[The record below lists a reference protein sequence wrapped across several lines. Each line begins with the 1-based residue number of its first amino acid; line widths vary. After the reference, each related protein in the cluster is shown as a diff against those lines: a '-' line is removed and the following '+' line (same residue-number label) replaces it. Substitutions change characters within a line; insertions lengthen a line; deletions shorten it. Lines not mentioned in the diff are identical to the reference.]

1 MPPSIAIIMRAKNE
15 MPHVRDALEMLKQQ
29 TGSNYDLFAVDSGST
44 DGTLEA
50 LKEHRVTLKQIIPA
64 DYVPGPVLNEAIAR
78 TNHELIV
85 LLNADAIPQSRTW
98 LKDLIIPLLENKADA
113 TFSKQIARPDA
124 HFIVT
129 YDYERAYNPDKV
141 QSGFFSAVACA
152 FKREVWEKNKFR
164 PEGYAEDIAWAASC
178 ITEGARFQL
187 VENSIVEHSHNY
199 TLKELHQKR
208 FRQTATFDE
217 IPVKGKQVYL
227 CLREIIR
234 DLIHAIATF
243 HLHTIAYNIA
253 YRITIHRGIYS
264 GLQNKISDPT
274 T

>member
-15 MPHVRDALEMLKQQ
+15 MPHVRNALEILKQQ
-29 TGSNYDLFAVDSGST
+29 TISNYDLFAVDSGST

-50 LKEHRVTLKQIIPA
+50 LKEYRISFKQILPV
-64 DYVPGPVLNEAIAR
+64 DYVPGPVLNEAIGR

-98 LKDLIIPLLENKADA
+98 LEDLITPLLENKADA

-124 HFIVT
+124 HFIVA
-129 YDYERAYNPDKV
+129 YDYERAYNPDKI

-152 FKREVWEKNKFR
+152 FKRELWEKNKFR
-164 PEGYAEDIAWAASC
+164 TKGYAEDIAWAATC
-178 ITEGARFQL
+178 ISKGARFQL
-187 VENSIVEHSHNY
+187 VGNSIVEHSHNY
-199 TLKELHQKR
+199 TLKGLHRKR
-208 FRQTATFDE
+208 FRQAATFDE
-217 IPVKGKQVYL
+217 VPTIGKQSYL

-243 HLHTIAYNIA
+243 NLHTIAYNIA
-253 YRITIHRGIYS
+253 YRITIHRGIYC
-264 GLQNKISDPT
+264 GLQNKDK
-274 T
+274 